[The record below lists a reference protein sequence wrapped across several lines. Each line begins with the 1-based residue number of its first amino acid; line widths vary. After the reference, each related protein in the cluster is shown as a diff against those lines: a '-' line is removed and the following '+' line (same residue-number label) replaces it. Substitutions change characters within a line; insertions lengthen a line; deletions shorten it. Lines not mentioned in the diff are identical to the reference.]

1 MDKKREGNSIKF
13 VLLRAIGRAFVAEI
27 PLRELEALIKN

>member
-1 MDKKREGNSIKF
+1 
-13 VLLRAIGRAFVAEI
+13 VLLREIGRAFVDGI